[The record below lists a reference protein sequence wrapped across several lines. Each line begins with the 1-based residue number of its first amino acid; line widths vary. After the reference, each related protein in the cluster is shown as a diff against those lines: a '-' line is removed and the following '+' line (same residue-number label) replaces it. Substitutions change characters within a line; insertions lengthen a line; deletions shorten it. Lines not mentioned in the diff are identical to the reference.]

1 MKKILL
7 IALTLLTVA
16 ASYNPTFAQKKRK
29 VLKKSEKHAPS
40 WVNGLEED
48 YIIVVGSGSDIEQAQ
63 QNALNKVKERIVT
76 SIAENIKTSSD
87 YQKKELTAGNVS
99 NFFENYETTTKTQ
112 SADIAFVKGI
122 SLSKASAFYWEEVR
136 ESNNTTRAYYHIKY
150 PFSKIRL
157 KKLIFEFEKADKKLT
172 EQLTAITDNIDNITS
187 IEEIIKSIKEL
198 ESLRESFIDQRK
210 NTADLGIIQ
219 LKSKLKSI
227 AIVPI
232 ENTLGQI
239 IYSLKIGDNIVT
251 TARKPRV
258 TSKCA
263 KIISTLNN
271 QDTWTINYDYSNCYE
286 DPDNCIKVEYNFSG
300 VKVKNQFNFNINAN
314 KIEVF
319 IHDDINLSALEQ
331 EDSTI
336 TRTKCNMVIVSKYD
350 SPFIIEKVILKWK
363 SLAPVII
370 SEINMEFQGK
380 GNHDLELFIEQPL
393 DKEQYSAKKQSLIS
407 GSIYY
412 ASPSGEKRTYKLY
425 NQQVTTNW

>member
-7 IALTLLTVA
+7 LALTLITVV

-29 VLKKSEKHAPS
+29 VLKKSERHAPS

-48 YIIVVGSGSDIEQAQ
+48 FIIVVGSGSDIEQAQ

-87 YQKKELTAGNVS
+87 YQRKELTANNVS
-99 NFFENYETTTKTQ
+99 NFFENYETNTKTQ

-136 ESNNTTRAYYHIKY
+136 ESNSSVRAYYHIKY
-150 PFSKIRL
+150 PFSKFRL
-157 KKLIFEFEKADKKLT
+157 KKLINEFEKADRKLT
-172 EQLTAITDNIDNITS
+172 EQLTAITDNIDNINS
-187 IEEIIKSIKEL
+187 IEEIINGIKEL
-198 ESLRESFIDQRK
+198 GSLKESFIDQRK
-210 NTADLGIIQ
+210 KTAELGIIQ

-232 ENTLGQI
+232 DNTLGEI
-239 IYSLKIGDNIVT
+239 VYTLKIGDKIVT

-271 QDTWTINYDYSNCYE
+271 QDSWTISYDYSNCYE

-300 VKVKNQFNFNINAN
+300 VKVKNQFNFNINAK
-314 KIEVF
+314 KIDIF
-319 IHDDINLSALEQ
+319 IHDDINFSALEQ
-331 EDSTI
+331 EDSTV
-336 TRTKCNMVIVSKYD
+336 TRTKCNIAIVSKYD
-350 SPFIIEKVILKWK
+350 TPFIIEKIILKWK
-363 SLAPVII
+363 GLSPVII
-370 SEINMEFQGK
+370 DNINMDFQGK

-393 DKEQYSAKKQSLIS
+393 EKEAYSAKKQSLIS
-407 GSIYY
+407 GSIHY
-412 ASPSGEKRTYKLY
+412 SSTSGEKRTYKLY